1 MLRSGRP
8 FAGRPALAVPG
19 PLAILA
25 AMRTGLIIP
34 SLGASRLERCLEAV
48 SRLEPAPE
56 ACVLVLSGGAVV
68 AGGPPGLEIVRR
80 RRRLGF
86 AAAVNLG
93 LAGSA
98 GSCDAVALLND
109 DAAPAPGWL
118 GALVEEL
125 EADPGLA
132 AVQGTVTDAG
142 GVRVDGRGIGFD
154 DWGLPVQVDRGV
166 DAAEDRG
173 RAPRWAVSG
182 TACLYRSQALA
193 AAALADGSVLDRRFD
208 SYHED
213 LDLGLRLR
221 RLGWRAG
228 WIGGAPVAHLGSV
241 TGTSFAWR
249 HPWWVLANRWRALAG
264 NLSRGALLRAMPR
277 LLRGELRAVRT
288 LARRNPRTL
297 PVAAAVGCALPMLV
311 AASWRRETPGA
322 RLAALPGGAP

>member
-1 MLRSGRP
+1 MQRPERP
-8 FAGRPALAVPG
+8 FAFRPVLAVPG

-56 ACVLVLSGGAVV
+56 ASVLVLSGGAVV
-68 AGGPPGLEIVRR
+68 AESPPWLEIVRR
-80 RRRLGF
+80 QRRLGF

-93 LAGSA
+93 LGGSA
-98 GSCDAVALLND
+98 GRCDAVALLND

-118 GALVEEL
+118 GALVSEL

-142 GVRVDGRGIGFD
+142 GARVDGRGIGFD
-154 DWGLPVQVDRGV
+154 AWGLPIQVDRGA
-166 DAAEDRG
+166 DAAEDRS

-193 AAALADGSVLDRRFD
+193 AAALADGSVLDPRFG

-228 WIGGAPVAHLGSV
+228 WIGGAPVSHLGSA
-241 TGTSFAWR
+241 TATSFAWR

-264 NLSRGALLRAMPR
+264 NLSPRALLRAMPR

-288 LARRNPRTL
+288 LARRNPRAL
-297 PVAAAVGCALPMLV
+297 PVAAAVGCALAVLIV
-311 AASWRRETPGA
+311 EGWRRDTPGG
-322 RLAALPGGAP
+322 RLTALPGGAP